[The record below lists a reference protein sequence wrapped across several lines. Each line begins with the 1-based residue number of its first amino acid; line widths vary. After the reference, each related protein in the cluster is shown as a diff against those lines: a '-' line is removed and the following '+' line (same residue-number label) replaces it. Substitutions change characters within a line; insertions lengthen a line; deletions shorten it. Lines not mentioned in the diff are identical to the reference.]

1 MYNTKQGNASTGFE
15 DSLALF
21 FPKYFQKQL
30 LIKFGIKF
38 FIKLGRRKLFK
49 PSSLN

>member
-15 DSLALF
+15 DSPALF

-38 FIKLGRRKLFK
+38 S
-49 PSSLN
+49 PNWVEENSSNPVH